1 MILVISPIYY
11 RTYLQYSVLLARFL
25 RGQLQPV
32 VFTCPVPQES
42 RQNTLYLY
50 VILHC
55 NTLKKKALSYNLINI
70 TKLN

>member
-1 MILVISPIYY
+1 MSFNNFIYWFLFNNLRLGKLSWTASAFSP
-11 RTYLQYSVLLARFL
+11 F
-25 RGQLQPV
+25 
-32 VFTCPVPQES
+32 PVPQES

-55 NTLKKKALSYNLINI
+55 NTLKNKALSYNLINI

>member
-1 MILVISPIYY
+1 M
-11 RTYLQYSVLLARFL
+11 
-25 RGQLQPV
+25 GQLQLQPA
-32 VFTCPVPQES
+32 CPVQAVS

-55 NTLKKKALSYNLINI
+55 NTLKNKALSYNLINI